1 MKRLARLL
9 TPVLLTTLFTGV
21 TTVFLL
27 PVAAQ
32 KRAPEQ
38 AGQAAQEKT
47 RVYVTDSQSWESIGG
62 WGLSGQRNA
71 DGSGSVGGGGYT
83 AGGAR
88 PQTAEIIKSFNQRCP
103 QVTITN
109 NVQKADFAVLLDHE
123 GGKGYLQHR
132 NKIAVFNRD
141 GDAIFSDSTRELG
154 NSVKDA
160 CQAIF
165 SSASK
170 HQQAASV
177 TPRAEA
183 AAKSQPEA
191 TANAGTQ
198 AQASTN
204 VEVGVASTPN
214 GADIELDGSFVGS
227 TPSTIGVLGGD
238 HVISVKKNGYKPWE
252 RKIKTSTGRVTI
264 AADLE
269 ADDKREQRM
278 EAAAP
283 AQTITELAPVRE
295 TVGAA
300 PAETIGTLSLTSSP
314 YGAEI
319 YSDSLFVGKT
329 PTTLRLRPGHHKIL
343 VLMKDYKDWSRD
355 ITAEAGAKLDLA
367 AALEKSSN

>member
-1 MKRLARLL
+1 MKRQARL
-9 TPVLLTTLFTGV
+9 PRAALLTTLFTGV

-27 PVAAQ
+27 PVVAQ

-38 AGQAAQEKT
+38 AGHARDEKN

-62 WGLSGQRNA
+62 WGLSGQRIA
-71 DGSGSVGGGGYT
+71 DRSGSVGGGGYT

-141 GDAIFSDSTRELG
+141 AIFSDSTRELG

-160 CQAIF
+160 CQAIL

-170 HQQAASV
+170 PQQAASV
-177 TPRAEA
+177 TLRAEA
-183 AAKSQPEA
+183 AVQSQPGA

-204 VEVGVASTPN
+204 AEVEVSSTPS

-252 RKIKTSTGRVTI
+252 RQIKTSTGKVNI

-269 ADDKREQRM
+269 ADVKREQTT

-283 AQTITELAPVRE
+283 AQTFTELTPVHE
-295 TVGAA
+295 TAGTA
-300 PAETIGTLSLTSSP
+300 PAETLGTLSLTSSP
-314 YGAEI
+314 YAAEI
-319 YSDSLFVGKT
+319 YSDSLFVGST
-329 PTTLRLRPGHHKIL
+329 PATLRLKPGRHNIL
-343 VLMKDYKDWSRD
+343 LMMTDYKNWSRE
-355 ITAEAGAKLDLA
+355 ITADAGAKLDLA
-367 AALEKSSN
+367 AAMEKSN